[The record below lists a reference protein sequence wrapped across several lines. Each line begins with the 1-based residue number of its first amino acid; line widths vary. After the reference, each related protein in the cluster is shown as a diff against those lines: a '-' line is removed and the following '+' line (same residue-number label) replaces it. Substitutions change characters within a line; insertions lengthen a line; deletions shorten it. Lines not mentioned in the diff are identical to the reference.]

1 MKLSAFLSALGAL
14 PQLISAAPGA
24 VANRPR
30 QSSDNRLVF
39 AHFMIGIVSNRNSAA
54 DYDDDMK
61 RAKSLGIDAF
71 ALNIGVDPY
80 TDQQLNLAYQSA
92 ANNDMKVFIS
102 FDFNWY
108 NTGQGYQVGQK
119 IAQYANLPAQ
129 LKVDGKVFVSSFAG
143 DGLDIAAMR
152 QAAGQEIYWAPNYH
166 PEYGTNLDGVDGLLN
181 WMAWPNDGNNKAP
194 RPGASV
200 SVEEGDE
207 MYIRTG
213 KDYIAPASPWFFTHF
228 GPEVPYS
235 KNWVFPGD
243 LLWFDRWQQLLTMGP
258 RFIEIVTWND
268 YGESHYI
275 GPLSS
280 PHTDDGA
287 SKWVNDMPHDGWMD
301 MSKPFIA
308 AYKDGAT
315 SVDNYITEDL
325 LVYWYRPAP
334 RDVNCDA
341 TDTCMVP
348 ANNASGN
355 YFYGRPNGWETMED
369 AVFVVTTL
377 TEPATVTVNSGGNV
391 EVFDAPAGASAFKV
405 PMGVGSQAFSLS
417 RNGQVI
423 QSDISLLPIIDGCVC
438 GLYNFN
444 PYVGSLP
451 PSPIDSLQP
460 EGLYSL
466 TQGLH
471 VQTCSPT
478 PSLGKTTPT
487 PPPGWGAAPT
497 TTRTSSTTSTTGTT
511 TRTTLTSTRTTTTR
525 PPTSTSTSTTT
536 MTTTTTTRPTTTT
549 RTSTTTRPTTTT
561 DPTSGTGNVCIA
573 GTGPGNYVG
582 LCSFC
587 CNFGYCPPGPCTCTA
602 YGAPVPTPPTT
613 GVRGVPL
620 PWLENYNSYLG
631 LCSFACDHGYCPPT
645 ACQVA

>member
-1 MKLSAFLSALGAL
+1 MRLTTILSLLGAL
-14 PQLISAAPGA
+14 PQLILAAPGA
-24 VANRPR
+24 AVNQAR
-30 QSSDNRLVF
+30 QSSSDRLVF
-39 AHFMIGIVSNRNSAA
+39 AHFMIGITSNRNSAA
-54 DYDDDMK
+54 DYDEDMK
-61 RAKSLGIDAF
+61 RAKSLGIDAY

-80 TDQQLNLAYQSA
+80 TDAQLNLAYESA

-108 NTGQGYQVGQK
+108 NTGQGTQVGQK
-119 IAQYANLPAQ
+119 IAQYASRPAQ
-129 LKVDGKVFVSSFAG
+129 LFVDGKVFVSSFAG
-143 DGLDIAAMR
+143 DGLDINAMR
-152 QAAGQEIYWAPNYH
+152 QAAGREIYWAPNYH

-194 RPGASV
+194 RPGAEV
-200 SVEEGDE
+200 TVEQGDE
-207 MYIRTG
+207 MYINTG
-213 KDYIAPASPWFFTHF
+213 KDYIAPVSPWFFTHF

-243 LLWFDRWQQLLTMGP
+243 LLWYDRWQHVLTMKP

-287 SKWVNDMPHDGWMD
+287 SKWCNDMPHDGWMD
-301 MSKPFIA
+301 MSRPWIA
-308 AYKDGAT
+308 AYKDGAD
-315 SVDNYITEDL
+315 SVDSYITEDF

-334 RDVNCDA
+334 RDVNCDS

-348 ANNASGN
+348 ANNGSGN
-355 YFYGRPNGWETMED
+355 YFNGRPNGWETMED

-417 RNGQVI
+417 RNGQVF
-423 QSDISLLPIIDGCVC
+423 QSDISLLPIIDGCPC

-451 PSPIDSLQP
+451 PAPTIDSLQSA
-460 EGLYSL
+460 GLNSL

-471 VQTCSPT
+471 VQTCAPT
-478 PSLGKTTPT
+478 PSLGKVTPT
-487 PPPGWGAAPT
+487 PPPGWGTAPT
-497 TTRTSSTTSTTGTT
+497 TTRTSSTTGTSTRT
-511 TRTTLTSTRTTTTR
+511 TRTSTRTTTSVTSTRTSTSTRTTSTRTTSTRTSTTSTRTSTSTRTTTTTQ
-525 PPTSTSTSTTT
+525 PTG
-536 MTTTTTTRPTTTT
+536 
-549 RTSTTTRPTTTT
+549 
-561 DPTSGTGNVCIA
+561 GTGNTCVA

-587 CNFGYCPPGPCTCTA
+587 CNYGYCPPGPCTCTKT
-602 YGAPVPTPPTT
+602 GAPVPTPPTT
-613 GVRGVPL
+613 GVKGVPL

-631 LCSFACDHGYCPPT
+631 LCSFACDHGYCPNT

>member
-1 MKLSAFLSALGAL
+1 MRFNVFLLVLGFL
-14 PQLISAAPGA
+14 PQLIHAAPSA
-24 VANRPR
+24 IMNQER
-30 QSSDNRLVF
+30 QATDRLVF
-39 AHFMIGIVSNRNSAA
+39 AHFMIGIVSNRNTAA
-54 DYDDDMK
+54 DYDDDMQ

-80 TDQQLNLAYQSA
+80 TDQQLGLAYQSA

-102 FDFNWY
+102 FDFNWW
-108 NTGQGYQVGQK
+108 NTGQGSQVGQK
-119 IAQYANLPAQ
+119 IAQYASLPAQ

-143 DGLDIAAMR
+143 DGLDVAAMR
-152 QAAGQEIYWAPNYH
+152 SAAGQPIFWAPNYH
-166 PEYGTNLDGVDGLLN
+166 PEYGTNMDQVDGLLN

-194 RPGASV
+194 RPGAEV
-200 SVEEGDE
+200 SVQDGDD
-207 MYIRTG
+207 MYIRALNG

-243 LLWFDRWQQLLTMGP
+243 LLWYDRWQQLLTMGP

-287 SKWVNDMPHDGWMD
+287 SKWVNDIPHDGWME

-308 AYKDGAT
+308 AYKAGAT
-315 SVDNYITEDL
+315 SVDSYITEDL

-348 ANNASGN
+348 ANNGSGN
-355 YFYGRPNGWETMED
+355 YFNGRPNGWETMED

-417 RNGQVI
+417 RNGEVFR
-423 QSDISLLPIIDGCVC
+423 SDISLLPIIDGCVC

-451 PSPIDSLQP
+451 PAPIDSLQSA
-460 EGLYSL
+460 GLYSL
-466 TQGLH
+466 TMGLH
-471 VQTCSPT
+471 VSTCAPT

-487 PPPGWGAAPT
+487 APPGWGEAVPT
-497 TTRTSSTTSTTGTT
+497 TTRTSSSTRTTSSGGTTSTT
-511 TRTTLTSTRTTTTR
+511 RTSTTTTTR
-525 PPTSTSTSTTT
+525 
-536 MTTTTTTRPTTTT
+536 TTTTTTRPTTTT
-549 RTSTTTRPTTTT
+549 TRPTTTT
-561 DPTSGTGNVCIA
+561 TTRPPTNPTGGTGTVCVA
-573 GTGPGNYVG
+573 GTGPGNYLG
-582 LCSFC
+582 LCSFS
-587 CNFGYCPPGPCTCTA
+587 CNFGYCPPGPCTCTQ
-602 YGAPVPTPPTT
+602 YGAPVPTPPST
-613 GVRGVPL
+613 GVRGIPQAGL
-620 PWLENYNSYLG
+620 DDSYLG
-631 LCSFACDHGYCPPT
+631 LCSFSCDYGYCPST
-645 ACQVA
+645 ACRVA